1 MVLLTPGTYIERQ
14 RKDRVIS
21 EFGGY
26 QKRNFIPG
34 FYTFLVTNK
43 QKFGET
49 KSWTKHEKER
59 EERQYRTILSNL
71 IWINR

>member
-49 KSWTKHEKER
+49 KS
-59 EERQYRTILSNL
+59 
-71 IWINR
+71 